1 MQRIIDIVESPLAF
15 HSMRVFDLQVDPS
28 ANKMEDIRLNERT
41 AHVTAEQ
48 ARKAFEYFSMDRADR
63 SPAEYQT
70 GCLKIVHTVKDLYDS
85 LITDNTWS
93 DSSKSLFEAVNC
105 GNIVKVKRMEGKSRQ
120 SDLNRKGKQVS
131 VHSSHLVVVHVK
143 ANAKLY
149 WDRERELHAFAQ
161 ENAEGVKF
169 TSADPGPFS
178 EYERRFAE
186 AAENDNL
193 GNTDVLVRYLDV
205 AKGEAVEET
214 VRVYQKFVLEEGVQL
229 SLVQALYEIC
239 VWHYSIQAKLLEEWR
254 KCKDKNLYAEKWAER
269 MNKKIRIVR
278 LLSKLQV
285 LPSRES
291 TSKKMDAK
299 MITEVAEKPKKPPKK
314 PSKFERFYAEM
325 KKHGT
330 TKTRVQLKEV
340 FDEMPQEE
348 KEKYGNPDTRK
359 PPSASPPKKKTVA
372 EPLRASPP
380 SPPSS
385 PSAPLGR
392 LSNPENKSLDDDSEE
407 EQFFSEEEEDDD
419 YDVNDPDDGEKC
431 LAEYA
436 FDEEQEDGKGE
447 RAKVAKPSG
456 SRSPKRSENV
466 KQTTVLE
473 GEKNAKKRK
482 PEESDAR
489 AASGKKPK
497 KASVEKKVSAEDK
510 TTAKKKTH
518 KPEKTQKIIGKEIV
532 HDLVESERTHFLWEL
547 LSQNMQAMV
556 NAKRSF
562 TPFGKTPFEEAYVAF
577 AELKGKDDE
586 ERFNAA
592 KKILSKTPGVNLCFQ
607 MFNLL
612 FGKEEEKPDDVDD
625 LIFG

>member
-1 MQRIIDIVESPLAF
+1 
-15 HSMRVFDLQVDPS
+15 MRVFDLQIDPS

-85 LITDNTWS
+85 LMTDNTWS

-186 AAENDNL
+186 AADNDNL

-254 KCKDKNLYAEKWAER
+254 KCEDKNLYAERWAER

-340 FDEMPQEE
+340 FDAMPQEE
-348 KEKYGNPDTRK
+348 KEKYGNPDTRNS
-359 PPSASPPKKKTVA
+359 SAALQPKKKTVI
-372 EPLRASPP
+372 EPSPP
-380 SPPSS
+380 SPPSP
-385 PSAPLGR
+385 PSAPSAPSPPSAPSGR
-392 LSNPENKSLDDDSEE
+392 VSKPENKAFDDDSDEE
-407 EQFFSEEEEDDD
+407 EFFSDEDPEDDD

-431 LAEYA
+431 LAEYT
-436 FDEEQEDGKGE
+436 FDEVEEEDGEEE

-456 SRSPKRSENV
+456 SRAPNPSEKV
-466 KQTTVLE
+466 KQTVVLQV
-473 GEKNAKKRK
+473 EKNAKKRK
-482 PEESDAR
+482 PEESEAR
-489 AASGKKPK
+489 TASDKKPK
-497 KASVEKKVSAEDK
+497 KATVEKKVSAEDK